1 MGHRK
6 LLPINAHGTVIIY
19 ENPYQTHSTIH
30 YHTPQIKLN
39 SWSINNMR
47 NILNPKSRNSCKKFT
62 RRTPRQPIL
71 LTSKTYASNIATCMD
86 TNFVCIG
93 SRQFWSWVCQTW
105 LRRSSNECI
114 GNVLW
119 KNHNRLG
126 RKVILRNNHEMGLFK
141 KVCSHLNIRTFQRNP
156 SKIQP

>member
-126 RKVILRNNHEMGLFK
+126 REIILQYNHEIELY
-141 KVCSHLNIRTFQRNP
+141 
-156 SKIQP
+156 